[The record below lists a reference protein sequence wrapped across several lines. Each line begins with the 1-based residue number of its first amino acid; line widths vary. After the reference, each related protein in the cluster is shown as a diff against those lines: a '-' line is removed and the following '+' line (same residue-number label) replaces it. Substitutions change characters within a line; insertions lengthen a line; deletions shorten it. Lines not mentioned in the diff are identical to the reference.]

1 MGDDAMFPS
10 GIRIEVKNKQLCIIM
25 VITQPLVYN
34 KFCNVRICERK
45 YLLLY
50 DNY

>member
-10 GIRIEVKNKQLCIIM
+10 GIRIEVKNKQHCIIM

-34 KFCNVRICERK
+34 KFYNVRICERK